1 MASVNKV
8 FLLGNLGADPDV
20 RETQDGRVICT
31 FRVATSR
38 RYKDRNDETQ
48 QETEWHRVTV
58 FGRTAEIARDY
69 LKKGSN
75 VWVEGRIHTR
85 KWTDKDGVERYT
97 TEIVCENL
105 QLGSR
110 RDSQSGD
117 GSAGGASDSFESQP
131 RQRPA
136 QAAAAKRAP
145 QSRTDTL
152 DEEVPF

>member
-20 RETQDGRVICT
+20 REMQGNHLICT
-31 FRVATSR
+31 LRVATSR
-38 RYKDRNDETQ
+38 RYKDRDGQKQE
-48 QETEWHRVTV
+48 ETEWHRVVV

-69 LKKGSN
+69 LAKGSS
-75 VWVEGRIHTR
+75 VWIEGRLRTR
-85 KWTDKDGVERYT
+85 KWQDKDGTDRYT

-117 GSAGGASDSFESQP
+117 SSAGGASDSFESQP